1 MRAHFAPLTAF
12 RRVSGEFVAHS
23 ETFAPPTNENR
34 VSGDFCTLRA
44 PHNAAVDVPGQRYS
58 ASC

>member
-1 MRAHFAPLTAF
+1 MRVHFAPLTAF

-34 VSGDFCTLRA
+34 VGGDFCTLRA
-44 PHNAAVDVPGQRYS
+44 PLNAAVDVPGQR
-58 ASC
+58 